1 MTHAEV
7 LQNQGVDPL
16 TQTQGGAEW
25 WLYRDFSQTS
35 YSSDSAIRAS
45 AKFVMPDDDDLRED
59 YEMVL
64 KYANLES
71 LLPSENATDNPLQEL
86 EVPSWLVA
94 EQQKLRTR

>member
-7 LQNQGVDPL
+7 LQSQDVVPL

-25 WLYRDFSQTS
+25 WLYRDFSLTS
-35 YSSDSAIRAS
+35 YSADSAIRA
-45 AKFVMPDDDDLRED
+45 ATKFVTPDDELRED

-71 LLPSENATDNPLQEL
+71 LLPGENAADDPLQEL
-86 EVPSWLVA
+86 DVPSWLVA